1 MTISRNTCDNVIIWH
16 ARLGHIGQERIN
28 RLVRENLLSQLT
40 KIDMPIYEYCLA
52 NKTTRK
58 PYKKLTKVETPL
70 QLIHYDIYGPVSV
83 RARHDS
89 LYFITFID
97 NFTRYDHV

>member
-1 MTISRNTCDNVIIWH
+1 MTISRNSCDNVIIWH
-16 ARLGHIGQERIN
+16 ARLWHIGQERLN
-28 RLVRENLLSQLT
+28 RLVKENLLCQLT
-40 KIDMPIYEYCLA
+40 KIDMPTCKYCLV
-52 NKTTRK
+52 NKKRK
-58 PYKKLTKVETPL
+58 NHSKKGIKVETPL